1 MLLNALKNE
10 QTQELKERI
19 HRILGLIE
27 TKNAGSVAKMIQED
41 KEMRSVFIDVLKPE
55 IDDIRKQDLFEYVQ
69 DGGMEIEF
77 AAKKAD
83 MTVDD
88 FRQEM
93 ERRGYKEP
101 QTA

>member
-1 MLLNALKNE
+1 MTSHADKNDVKLLLNALKNE

-55 IDDIRKQDLFEYVQ
+55 LL
-69 DGGMEIEF
+69 
-77 AAKKAD
+77 
-83 MTVDD
+83 
-88 FRQEM
+88 
-93 ERRGYKEP
+93 
-101 QTA
+101 